1 MATTERID
9 FQNEAA
15 DGSGK
20 ITVGVT
26 INTRQPTVAAGVEL
40 QSGSTVSNAAWASIE
55 AGLPRDNAVTQL
67 ADTADTAL
75 KFVDGYLNQAYT
87 VASTVERLAPLYA
100 NAEAAVT
107 RAIVEAARQA
117 LYSVQLNGHVLA
129 ADVPFGFTGVGAAND
144 AAFRAQFERYA
155 PTATQALVDLPRNKG
170 GAPALKQ
177 KLLASLTDS
186 GDHSKP
192 YLEQGTAVAGV
203 SIVIGIQDIESKLSS
218 VRDLWQQI
226 AKLLALGSDLW
237 NAGKALV
244 ARILAPPF
252 AMKKVFRPENLRVRN
267 VVHHK
272 GYVVPLLEWDAPEF
286 PPNNGAVEW
295 TEGTENTVK
304 FSLVK
309 PPLKIELWATNKPS
323 NFYALPPIDSLPVNL
338 DSKGA
343 VTDRKDAPAD
353 GSWYL
358 LDTKYYDS
366 LSLGYLGRLADDS
379 WFLSPA
385 ALRGT
390 AGDTEPPKHLSKGP
404 LNQAAY
410 ALRYVFPDDS
420 LEVWPE
426 EIATPLST
434 QAVGAWSD
442 VVVYTARP
450 KPDNSATSQSPDWHA
465 FGTRNISDDSPLLAP
480 RTAIDEF
487 IGLVDAKVLT
497 RIDMAAQDS
506 SDTIVKTARSTKEYI
521 TAAQNELSE
530 IRQLI
535 AKIKGLAQ
543 FQMGVYARAFQYA
556 APFVNDAAQPTGL
569 AALTKEY
576 NESMDALPFQGEQDM
591 VFGMFLVM
599 TAPANAASQLKPVL
613 DAIAALLGLASL
625 TGAEAENQAAQ
636 AAARGREM
644 WEHLTGEPEPT
655 DTPGLD
661 TGAATAPLTTT
672 TAPAIGADDVP
683 GLDLNCPPARDLS
696 RLTFSDALVP
706 SGV

>member
-26 INTRQPTVAAGVEL
+26 INTQQPTVAAGVEL

-100 NAEAAVT
+100 NAQAAIT

-129 ADVPFGFTGVGAAND
+129 ADVPFGFTGVTPANE
-144 AAFRAQFERYA
+144 AAFIAQFERYA

-203 SIVIGIQDIESKLSS
+203 SIVIGVQDIDSKLSS
-218 VRDLWQQI
+218 VRSLWQEI
-226 AKLLALGSDLW
+226 AKLIQLFRDLL
-237 NAGKALV
+237 NAGAELV
-244 ARILAPPF
+244 ARINAPPF

-295 TEGTENTVK
+295 TEGSVQ

-309 PPLKIELWATNKPS
+309 APLKIELWSTNKPS
-323 NFYALPPIDSLPVNL
+323 NFYEPPPIDSLPLSPISV
-338 DSKGA
+338 GA
-343 VTDRKDAPAD
+343 ATEKKDPPAD

-385 ALRGT
+385 ALKGT
-390 AGDTEPPKHLSKGP
+390 AGDEEPPKYLSKGP

-410 ALRYVFPDDS
+410 ALRYVFPENS
-420 LEVWPE
+420 LDVWPE
-426 EIATPLST
+426 EALVPRST

-465 FGTRNISDDSPLLAP
+465 FGTRNISDDSPFLAP
-480 RTAIDEF
+480 RTVVDEF
-487 IGLVDAKVLT
+487 IGLVDAKVFT
-497 RIDMAAQDS
+497 RIDMAAQDG
-506 SDTIVKTARSTKEYI
+506 SDTVVKTARATKEYI
-521 TAAQNELSE
+521 TAAQRELTE

-556 APFVNDAAQPTGL
+556 LPFVNDAAQPTGL

-576 NESMDALPFQGEQDM
+576 NESMDALPFQGERDM

-625 TGAEAENQAAQ
+625 TGAEADNQAAQ
-636 AAARGREM
+636 AAARWREM

-672 TAPAIGADDVP
+672 AAPLIGADDVP